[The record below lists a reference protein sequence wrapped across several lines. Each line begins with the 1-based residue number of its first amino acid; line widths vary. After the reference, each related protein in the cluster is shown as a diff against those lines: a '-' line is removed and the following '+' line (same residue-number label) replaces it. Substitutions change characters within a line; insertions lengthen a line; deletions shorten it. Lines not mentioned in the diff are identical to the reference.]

1 MRDLAT
7 PLELWEVP
15 ECINATEKIDSKS
28 QYFDISRWHICDLTM
43 GQPSRYQNRV
53 SMDIEK
59 KGGGGVFR
67 NIQDIN
73 WRTQYVDLKHTVKK

>member
-59 KGGGGVFR
+59 KGGGVFFAISKILTEEP
-67 NIQDIN
+67 NMLIWN
-73 WRTQYVDLKHTVKK
+73 TL